1 MILSCALIV
10 LLVGI
15 DQLIKYWAV
24 HTLQPL
30 GSIPFLRIGDTEI
43 MNLTYLENNGAAFS
57 SFSGMRWFLIGVT
70 VLMMVVC
77 GVAMVKYR
85 NRSKMIPI
93 CAALILA
100 GGIGNLIDRLFR
112 GGSVVDYLDVRLF
125 SFAVFNFADCCVVV
139 GVILF
144 AIYLF
149 FFDGKKKSAKQK
161 EETA

>member
-1 MILSCALIV
+1 MILACALIV

-30 GSIPFLRIGDTEI
+30 ESIPFLRIGDTEI
-43 MNLTYLENNGAAFS
+43 LKFTYLENKGAAFS
-57 SFSGMRWFLIGVT
+57 SFSGMRWFLIGIT

-77 GVAMVKYR
+77 AVAMVKYR

-112 GGSVVDYLDVRLF
+112 GGNVVDYLDVQLF
-125 SFAVFNFADCCVVV
+125 SFAVFNFADCCVVI
-139 GVILF
+139 GVIMF

-161 EETA
+161 GETA